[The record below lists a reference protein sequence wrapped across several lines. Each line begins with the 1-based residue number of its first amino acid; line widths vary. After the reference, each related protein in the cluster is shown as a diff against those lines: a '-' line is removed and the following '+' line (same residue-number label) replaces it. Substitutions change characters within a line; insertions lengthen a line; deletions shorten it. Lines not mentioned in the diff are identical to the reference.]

1 MVSVFLSVLLVA
13 VVVFWWRRATAQ
25 KKSQAASA
33 VTRAPRSGFHCVEVK
48 TGNYACEAAKQLGG
62 VRFLPNEAPSLPLP
76 GCRAPEC
83 ACSFVHYD
91 DRRDDIRR
99 GTYGEWASIPPEEE
113 GERRARSERRKSPD
127 SVIKPTMGR

>member
-1 MVSVFLSVLLVA
+1 MEAFFVSVLLVVA
-13 VVVFWWRRATAQ
+13 GVFWWHRTAAQ
-25 KKSQAASA
+25 KKIQVPPA
-33 VTRAPRSGFHCVEVK
+33 VTRAPRSGYHCVEVK
-48 TGNYACEAAKQLGG
+48 TGNYACEAAAKLGE
-62 VRFLPNEAPSLPLP
+62 VRFLPNEAPTLPLP
-76 GCRAPEC
+76 GCSAPKC

>member
-1 MVSVFLSVLLVA
+1 MVA
-13 VVVFWWRRATAQ
+13 VFVSAWLAVAVVFWWRRSTVQ
-25 KKSQAASA
+25 KKIQAAPA
-33 VTRAPRSGFHCVEVK
+33 VTRAPRSGYRCVEVK
-48 TGNYACEAAKQLGG
+48 TGNYACEAAAKLGE

-76 GCRAPEC
+76 GCSAPKC

-127 SVIKPTMGR
+127 SMIKPTMGR

>member
-1 MVSVFLSVLLVA
+1 MVSVFVSVLLVV
-13 VVVFWWRRATAQ
+13 VVVFWWHRATAQ
-25 KKSQAASA
+25 KKIQAAPA
-33 VTRAPRSGFHCVEVK
+33 VTRAPRSGYHCVEVK
-48 TGNYACEAAKQLGG
+48 TGNYACEAAAKLGE

-76 GCRAPEC
+76 GCSAPKC

-127 SVIKPTMGR
+127 SMIKPKMGR